1 MGNTK
6 CVSKRFGL
14 DESQVPTLP
23 PAPLTMFYE

>member
-14 DESQVPTLP
+14 DESQVPP
-23 PAPLTMFYE
+23 PFQPPTMFYE